1 MRWWCA
7 FVLMIL
13 AMAVRAEEKNPLQ
26 VEMISEVSQ
35 IRAGQTFFVGFH
47 LRHPPGYH
55 SYWKHPGVVGVAT
68 KISWQLPDGFRAG
81 EILWPAPQKVMMS
94 IHPAQGYR
102 GDVLLMVPI
111 TAPAGLF
118 TGSITLRAEVDWM
131 CCARSCHPAHRVPF
145 SLTLRTGT
153 DAITDGAHAKLFEE
167 TRRHLPK
174 PDERWSASAV
184 IDAEEITLTIRP
196 APGNPRRLPELGDLW
211 FFSADGA
218 VDSSEP
224 QHTAITADG
233 ALELRLARYEFGPAQ
248 ATHLTGVLQAV
259 KGWQV
264 DGSVPFI
271 EINAPIKR

>member
-1 MRWWCA
+1 M
-7 FVLMIL
+7 FQ
-13 AMAVRAEEKNPLQ
+13 AMALRAEEKNPLQ

-111 TAPAGLF
+111 TAPAELS
-118 TGSITLRAEVDWM
+118 TESITLRAELDWM

-145 SLTLRTGT
+145 SLTLGVGT
-153 DAITDGAHAKLFEE
+153 DVLMHQAHAKLFEE

-174 PDERWSASAV
+174 PDARWTVSAV
-184 IDAEEITLTIRP
+184 IDAQHVTLTLRP
-196 APGNPRRLPELGDLW
+196 APGNLRRPGDLGDLW

-224 QHTAITADG
+224 QHKTIAADG
-233 ALELRLARYEFGPAQ
+233 ALELRMARYEFGPAQ
-248 ATHLTGVLQAV
+248 PTHLTGVLQAAQ
-259 KGWQV
+259 GWHD

-271 EINAPIKR
+271 VINAAITR